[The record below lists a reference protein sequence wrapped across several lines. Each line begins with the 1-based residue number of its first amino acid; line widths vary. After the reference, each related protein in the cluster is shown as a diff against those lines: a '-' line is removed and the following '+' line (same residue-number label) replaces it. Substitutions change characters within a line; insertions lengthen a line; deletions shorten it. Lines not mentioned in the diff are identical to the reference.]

1 MFKLSARNLLQVYC
15 VSPKFLEYQFLYEG
29 LIIMSDEIERE
40 VTSKKVTSLPNNSV
54 NGSRVSEQRTTKVTN
69 DSSMTGVAI
78 IVLLGLAVGAGAIAY
93 FLNTRPAPT
102 PVLIPSATDTV
113 KENKSTV
120 IERNNTTIR
129 EVSPA
134 TPQPTPTVEINL
146 PPVTITQPPA
156 VAPAPAATT
165 PPQAVTPAATP
176 KVTAQPQTTTPSP
189 KVGN

>member
-1 MFKLSARNLLQVYC
+1 M
-15 VSPKFLEYQFLYEG
+15 P
-29 LIIMSDEIERE
+29 DEIERE
-40 VTSKKVTSLPNNSV
+40 ITSKKVTSLPNNSV
-54 NGSRVSEQRTTKVTN
+54 NGSRVSEQRTTRVNN
-69 DSSMTGVAI
+69 DSSMAGVVI

-93 FLNTRPAPT
+93 FLNTRPTPT

-146 PPVTITQPPA
+146 PPVTITQPTA
-156 VAPAPAATT
+156 VAPVATT

>member
-1 MFKLSARNLLQVYC
+1 
-15 VSPKFLEYQFLYEG
+15 
-29 LIIMSDEIERE
+29 MSEEIDRE
-40 VTSKKVTSLPNNSV
+40 VTTKKVTSLPNNST
-54 NGSRVSEQRTTKVTN
+54 NGSRVSEQRTTRVTN
-69 DSSMTGVAI
+69 DSSLSGVVI
-78 IVLLGLAVGAGAIAY
+78 IVLAGLAIGAGAIAY
-93 FLNTRPAPT
+93 FLNNRPVPT

-156 VAPAPAATT
+156 APAPRATT
-165 PPQAVTPAATP
+165 PMATTAPAPQTVAPTANPQVTT
-176 KVTAQPQTTTPSP
+176 QPQTATPSP
-189 KVGN
+189 KSGN